1 MFPHLP
7 IIVRDEMVS
16 VSYEA
21 ALERS
26 AWFEASGGVGQGL
39 HPLHPCDVF
48 SFERI
53 GKPPIRSKETT
64 IEIALGTSQ
73 NTMNCGLQESQI
85 LHIFWHYLAAF
96 RIVC

>member
-26 AWFEASGGVGQGL
+26 AWFEASGGVGQGASPPA
-39 HPLHPCDVF
+39 PLRRRF
-48 SFERI
+48 F
-53 GKPPIRSKETT
+53 
-64 IEIALGTSQ
+64 
-73 NTMNCGLQESQI
+73 
-85 LHIFWHYLAAF
+85 
-96 RIVC
+96 